1 MPTQYGRI
9 VRSLLIVGLMTF
21 FGVYTFAQD
30 DVCDR
35 NAKTFKLKIKIKKNT
50 PTKVVK
56 GNNDQDADE
65 LHVCRGDTI
74 EWKVQNKKFFITFPD
89 RTPFDSHE
97 KISKNG
103 KIITVVSDTAER
115 GVSYKYDVGIEGGGT
130 LDPRVIVD

>member
-1 MPTQYGRI
+1 MCTQLSRT
-9 VRSLLIVGLMTF
+9 VRALLILGMAAFIASFAV
-21 FGVYTFAQD
+21 AQD
-30 DVCDR
+30 DPCNR
-35 NAKTFKLKIKIKKNT
+35 ESETFNVKIKVKNNI
-50 PTKVVK
+50 PTEVVR
-56 GNNDQDADE
+56 GARNADE